1 MQILLT
7 GATGFLGSH
16 LLERLI
22 SLGFSVICLKRESSN
37 LTRTRHFFEKATW
50 LDIETTDTDQLFFNY
65 QVDCIIHCA
74 TDYGRKK
81 VDPIQTIEANLILP
95 LKLLHASI
103 DRNLSIFI
111 NTDTILDKRIN
122 HYSLSK
128 SQFLDWLK
136 TYVGKTTVVNLCLE
150 HFYGPQD
157 DKSKFSSFIINELI
171 DNKKNSIDLT
181 EGLQKRDFIYIDDV
195 IEAFIAVINNL
206 DNFEKSFY
214 NFEVGSN
221 EPYTIREF
229 TELVKKLCR
238 NKNTFL
244 NFGSL
249 PYRKGE
255 VMESHAD
262 TKLLRSLGWKP
273 KVSLENGLKLTI
285 EKEQEKKY

>member
-111 NTDTILDKRIN
+111 NTDTILD
-122 HYSLSK
+122 
-128 SQFLDWLK
+128 
-136 TYVGKTTVVNLCLE
+136 NLCLE

-171 DNKKNSIDLT
+171 GNKKNSIDLT

-273 KVSLENGLKLTI
+273 KISLENGLKLTI
-285 EKEQEKKY
+285 EKEQGKKH